1 MTLRRKHRIVGALV
15 GTCNMRGWSAKD
27 CTLPVEFSAQ
37 ETRFLVERGIA
48 QLVSKQET
56 LLSVPDAEQL
66 VLCRKQLEARFDQQS
81 GFHKAEKLRE
91 VERNMSKILAGKRKK
106 LMKEGIAEEDIKLDE
121 KQILQEIADNFV
133 FDRKNAQL
141 EIPCAHAEPHTFKVI
156 TPPLVSNSLKYKV
169 FCDCWMRGHYVT
181 AGDAFG
187 ADFLLYPGDPL
198 QYHASHIV
206 ILLESPIVQPLHL
219 IAKVR
224 LAVIV
229 NKLCIFAYFV
239 DEQVDGDND
248 DLKRKVHYQ
257 TVQWEGN
264 RDKMDMIAGSSA
276 RSC

>member
-1 MTLRRKHRIVGALV
+1 MNTPAETQEKINLTFLNGTGYVFKVDDYMTLRRKHRIVGALV

-141 EIPCAHAEPHTFKVI
+141 EIPCAHAEPHILLLRFISYEKKQEI
-156 TPPLVSNSLKYKV
+156 FPDEELLRQAKALKYSI
-169 FCDCWMRGHYVT
+169 CYC
-181 AGDAFG
+181 
-187 ADFLLYPGDPL
+187 L
-198 QYHASHIV
+198 QKSLISIIY
-206 ILLESPIVQPLHL
+206 ILLRIL
-219 IAKVR
+219 AKLR
-224 LAVIV
+224 NGAVS
-229 NKLCIFAYFV
+229 KPMLSS
-239 DEQVDGDND
+239 
-248 DLKRKVHYQ
+248 
-257 TVQWEGN
+257 
-264 RDKMDMIAGSSA
+264 DMNAHQ
-276 RSC
+276 